1 MPEAPLRLLARA
13 LALARGRAPFSE
25 AIASGEIVG
34 LAGLDGH
41 GQASFLEM
49 LVGLRR
55 PAAGE
60 IALERDGRC
69 ARITRFRQM
78 VGMGIAYL
86 PRDRRANGI
95 FPSLSVLDNFAI
107 ATPGR
112 DTIAGLIGL
121 ARRRSR
127 YEAYRERLAIAAPRP
142 LAPITTLS
150 GGNQQ
155 KVLLAR
161 VLALDPRILLLDDPA
176 RGVDVATRRTLY
188 GVFRELVRD
197 GMGLVILSSE
207 IEEILAL
214 CDRVLVFREDELSA
228 RLAGADMR
236 SEAIIAAM
244 FGRAV

>member
-1 MPEAPLRLLARA
+1 MPEAPLRLLAGDLS
-13 LALARGRAPFSE
+13 LAAGRTPFSE

-49 LVGLRR
+49 LAGTRR

-60 IALERDGRC
+60 IALERDGRRT
-69 ARITRFRQM
+69 RIATFRQA

-107 ATPGR
+107 ATAGR
-112 DTIAGLIGL
+112 DAVAGLIGA
-121 ARRRSR
+121 ARRRRR
-127 YEAYRERLAIAAPRP
+127 YEAYGERLAIMAPRP
-142 LAPITTLS
+142 WAPITTLS

-161 VLALDPRILLLDDPA
+161 VLALEPRILLLDDPT

-188 GVFRELVRD
+188 GVFRDLARD

-214 CDRVLVFREDELSA
+214 CDRVLVFREQELGG

-236 SEAIIAAM
+236 PQAIIAAM
-244 FGRAV
+244 FGRAA